1 MKEYVK
7 VKDSLSLVRDPST
20 GAILNTSKAEYEE
33 YMKAKKKNASKSE
46 RVEKLETDVNGI
58 KNDLYEIKSLLLDLA
73 RKQD

>member
-20 GAILNTSKAEYEE
+20 GAIINTSKSKYDE

-46 RVEKLETDVNGI
+46 RVEQLETDVNDI
-58 KNDLYEIKSLLLDLA
+58 KNDLNEIKSLLLDLA

>member
-7 VKDSLSLVRDPST
+7 VKDHLGLVRDPRT
-20 GAILNTSKAEYEE
+20 NAILNTNKSEYDE

-46 RVEKLETDVNGI
+46 RVEKLETDVNDI
-58 KNDLYEIKSLLLDLA
+58 KSDLNEIKSLLLDLA

>member
-7 VKDSLSLVRDPST
+7 VKDHLGLVRDPRT
-20 GAILNTSKAEYEE
+20 NAILNTNKSEYDE

-46 RVEKLETDVNGI
+46 RVEKLETDVNDI
-58 KNDLYEIKSLLLDLA
+58 KNDLNEIKSLLLDLA

>member
-1 MKEYVK
+1 MNEYVK
-7 VKDSLSLVRDPST
+7 VKDHLSLVRDPST